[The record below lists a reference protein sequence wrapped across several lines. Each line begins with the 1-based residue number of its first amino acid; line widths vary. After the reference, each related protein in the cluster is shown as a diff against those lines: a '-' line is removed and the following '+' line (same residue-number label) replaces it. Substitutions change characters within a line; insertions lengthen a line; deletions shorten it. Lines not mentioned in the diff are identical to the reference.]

1 MTTSLDQLTLASFS
15 SLIGAQF
22 DVQLAPGTSAKA
34 ELVSV
39 TPFKSQPAN
48 MRRQPFS
55 LLFRVAGYKMLEQK
69 IYRLSNQQFGEA
81 EIFLVPVGSDQ
92 RGVQMEA
99 VFN

>member
-1 MTTSLDQLTLASFS
+1 MTSLDQLTSASFS
-15 SLIGAQF
+15 SFIGALF
-22 DVQLAPGTSAKA
+22 DVQLAPGTSAQA

-48 MRRQPFS
+48 TCREPFS
-55 LLFRVAGYKMLEQK
+55 LLFRVAGYRMLEQR
-69 IYRLSNQQFGEA
+69 IYRLSNEQFGEA
-81 EIFLVPVGSDQ
+81 EIFLVPVGCDQ